1 MKVILLQ
8 DVKGLG
14 PKESTVEVAEGYAR
28 NFLIPRGLA
37 VEASAGRLR
46 DLNLRQQVEK
56 NKKERAKAEALK
68 LAERL
73 EGKEVQ
79 VAMRAGEGGKL
90 FGSVTTREVAEV
102 LAKDYGIKLDR
113 KQLEL
118 KDTIKALGRYPLT
131 ARLYPGIQ
139 AKFTL
144 VVVAE

>member
-1 MKVILLQ
+1 LKVILLQ

-14 PKESTVEVAEGYAR
+14 SKESTVEVAEGYAR

-56 NKKERAKAEALK
+56 NKKERAKAEALN

-79 VAMRAGEGGKL
+79 VAMRSGEGGKL

-118 KDTIKALGRYPLT
+118 KETIKALGRYSLT